1 MTAPTRT
8 LTGPARL
15 CDRCHHQLATE
26 PPADA
31 AADLGFG
38 YSRDTDPPAPVP
50 VPDGV
55 DLIAL
60 TGRTP
65 RSTR

>member
-1 MTAPTRT
+1 MTAPALTRA
-8 LTGPARL
+8 ARL
-15 CDRCHHQLATE
+15 CDRCHHEFATD
-26 PPADA
+26 PSADA
-31 AADLGFG
+31 AGDLGFG
-38 YSRDTDPPAPVP
+38 YSRDLEAPEATP

-55 DLIAL
+55 DLPAL

>member
-1 MTAPTRT
+1 MTAPAFS
-8 LTGPARL
+8 GPTRL
-15 CDRCHHQLATE
+15 CDRCHRQLTE

-38 YSRDTDPPAPVP
+38 YSRDTDPPEPMP